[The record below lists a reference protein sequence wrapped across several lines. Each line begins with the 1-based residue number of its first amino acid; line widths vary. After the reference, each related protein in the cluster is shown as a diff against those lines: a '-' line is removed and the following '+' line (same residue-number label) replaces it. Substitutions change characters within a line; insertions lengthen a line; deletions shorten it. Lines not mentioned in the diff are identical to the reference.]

1 MKPAFF
7 RSVWAIIKKDIRVW
21 LSNRRNIA
29 ATVVPPIAFLLIQ
42 ALGAVAVGRS
52 PVALVTLDAGAKG
65 QQMQHIFHAADVFRI
80 TDATPAQAANLYKN
94 IQVIAVITIPAD
106 FTQRIQAHDPA
117 PIEVHVNNLNLDF
130 TNDIRRSVP
139 DAITQFYQ
147 AQGTTSPIKVTIQ
160 EQDLRT
166 RDVQL
171 FQYAVLPTII
181 LLLTLSG
188 LVTASIATAREWETY
203 TIKEMLL
210 SPLSRTTIIVGKVL
224 AGFVTTFL
232 LGVLVLLIGAAL
244 DWTRPVGIYWLTSL
258 LILAVLVLFSTGL
271 GVALGAALHKSQPVI
286 AISINITI
294 YLFFLAG
301 GIGVLAFE
309 PLWLQNIAAFI
320 PLTYGIHALEQAIF
334 YSSSDLF
341 GHDIL
346 ILGLCA
352 LAALGLGVLSM
363 RRGIAK

>member
-1 MKPAFF
+1 MKTVFLRA
-7 RSVWAIIKKDIRVW
+7 VWAIIKKDILVW

-29 ATVVPPIAFLLIQ
+29 ATVVPPLAFLLIQ

-52 PVALVTLDAGAKG
+52 PVALVTLDSGAKG
-65 QQMQHIFHAADVFRI
+65 QQMQQIFHSADVFRI
-80 TDATPAQAANLYKN
+80 TDATPAQATTLYKN
-94 IQVIAVITIPAD
+94 IQVIAVITIPGD
-106 FTQRIQAHDPA
+106 FTRRIEAHNPA
-117 PIEVHVNNLNLDF
+117 PIDVRVNNLNLDF

-147 AQGTTSPIKVTIQ
+147 AQGNTSPIKVTVQ

-171 FQYAVLPTII
+171 FQYAVLPTVI

-188 LVTASIATAREWETY
+188 LVTASIATAREWETN

-224 AGFVTTFL
+224 ASFVTTFL

-244 DWTRPVGIYWLTSL
+244 DWTRPIGMYWFTSL

-286 AISINITI
+286 AISINVAI

-341 GHDIL
+341 GRDML